1 MISTSQQPCAILCLR
16 TAHGARRTAHGARR
30 HGAWRTTRK
39 SPRSS
44 WSPRAFI
51 SPKLLVGKPFCPR
64 NSCQRWKASRSSW
77 KKTEISSVKRIWHK
91 LLVHYLFAVARCFN
105 SFNLC
110 FYSEIFWG
118 FALLAM
124 PQAQKVQSLQAH
136 HGTARFPKSW
146 HTVSNQRMC
155 SVIMIHATAGHPFDD

>member
-16 TAHGARRTAHGARR
+16 TAHGARRMEDYEKKSKVFMEPKGILGAKIN
-30 HGAWRTTRK
+30 G
-39 SPRSS
+39 
-44 WSPRAFI
+44 
-51 SPKLLVGKPFCPR
+51 GKKFCPR

-136 HGTARFPKSW
+136 QGTARFPKSW

-155 SVIMIHATAGHPFDD
+155 SVIIIHATAATRSMTKSHHKNHSQS